1 MTVGEIVKQW
11 LEEHGCD
18 GLCDPDAECGC
29 GIDDLNPCG
38 GLCDDCIPA
47 RRVEGEV
54 GRMYVPIED
63 AELGPTRQERVEWRL
78 RAALNVIAGLAG
90 QGMSDMCLA
99 ITQLAES
106 ALDFVPENEDMD
118 RAVEGLEEK
127 GGE

>member
-11 LEEHGCD
+11 LEEHGSD

-54 GRMYVPIED
+54 GKMYVPIKD
-63 AELGPTRQERVEWRL
+63 DQLGPTRQERVERRL
-78 RAALNVIAGLAG
+78 RGALNEIVRLAVAG
-90 QGMSDMCLA
+90 QLNIGMV
-99 ITQLAES
+99 AES

>member
-1 MTVGEIVKQW
+1 MNVGAIVKQY

-18 GLCDPDAECGC
+18 GLRHPL
-29 GIDDLNPCG
+29 LNCWCS
-38 GLCDDCIPA
+38 LETCERCSTMMVCVPA
-47 RRVEGEV
+47 RRVDGV
-54 GRMYVPIED
+54 LVPVPD
-63 AELGPTRQERVEWRL
+63 DQLGPTRQERVEWRL